1 MCASPSA
8 SPVDF
13 SSPRAG
19 RPMGPSSPRGL
30 PARHRSEVQSRFNR
44 SKLCTTKSWKTQTDK
59 TNRRIKTRTKTKQDW
74 PKDQF
79 TLNLEMESR
88 SLHLNANCSWQDKI
102 EFFKYITLYQQWSGQ
117 AHLFI
122 CVLIHILSL
131 FDTAPIIS
139 TFRRSLWPINWQ
151 RSRPQSSGRRS
162 RSSIRMAMVGILKP
176 KTITLERNWFTSVQ
190 RYNRSQS

>member
-1 MCASPSA
+1 MRVCSFSAVPLKSDNTLARRLGVKKTKRCQSPSPKPRQHHMFA
-8 SPVDF
+8 SYEIGT
-13 SSPRAG
+13 SC
-19 RPMGPSSPRGL
+19 PSLTAIKRYDLDKSADVLLMDHKP
-30 PARHRSEVQSRFNR
+30 
-44 SKLCTTKSWKTQTDK
+44 CTTRSWKTQTDK

-74 PKDQF
+74 LKDQF

-131 FDTAPIIS
+131 FDIS
-139 TFRRSLWPINWQ
+139 SKKINFQPSFQCKLHMAWQ
-151 RSRPQSSGRRS
+151 NR
-162 RSSIRMAMVGILKP
+162 IL
-176 KTITLERNWFTSVQ
+176 
-190 RYNRSQS
+190 